1 MNPNKQ
7 IGIPTK
13 PRKDLLEMYGEP
25 KKNKDR
31 AAMEAAIAEGSKA
44 SKKDGKGRKK
54 SVSAQRCQIATYAD
68 VSRRVWYH
76 DRCDCGTTLVHNNL
90 TTLNN
95 STRNLR
101 DCVLTRMNWATLASN
116 GGI

>member
-31 AAMEAAIAEGSKA
+31 AAMEAALAEQSKA
-44 SKKDGKGRKK
+44 NKKDAKKRKK
-54 SVSAQRCQIATYAD
+54 SVCEMLCESATLTDA
-68 VSRRVWYH
+68 SRRV
-76 DRCDCGTTLVHNNL
+76 
-90 TTLNN
+90 
-95 STRNLR
+95 
-101 DCVLTRMNWATLASN
+101 
-116 GGI
+116 